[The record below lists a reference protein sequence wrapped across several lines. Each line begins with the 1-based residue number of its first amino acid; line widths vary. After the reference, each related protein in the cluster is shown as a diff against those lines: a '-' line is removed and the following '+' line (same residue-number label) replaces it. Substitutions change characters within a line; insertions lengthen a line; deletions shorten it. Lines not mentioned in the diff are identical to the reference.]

1 MKEKIFNFIKK
12 IIFSYAFKVILRSLI
27 INIFCDILNQR
38 SLIEPF
44 VRMFTKPLNFIF
56 NMVIISTT
64 ISLSGLFKKR
74 KFALIMLSLPWVG
87 MSITNFVVQCFR
99 NTPVSFID
107 FLLLPSVF
115 SAFNSY
121 LNLFH
126 YILIGVGVALVI
138 FGLVL
143 LYKKEIKKDR
153 VIKPSVITVVVLI
166 LLAILFKAPLVK
178 VGALSDDYSNLTNAY
193 REYGLPYCFVVS
205 CIDRGVDE
213 PEVYSEEEVI
223 EHVNEIEKLLGS
235 LNYQVPSN
243 VTINSDKK
251 PNVIF
256 LQLESF
262 MDANNYKHLNY
273 SSDPNPF
280 FTYLK
285 ENYPSGHLTVPSYGA
300 GTANVEFE
308 VMTGLNLN
316 NFGAGEYP
324 YKTVLVDN
332 TTESIAYTL
341 NNQGYFSTII
351 HNNRASFYD
360 RDQVFPN
367 LGYNR
372 FVSSEY
378 MINLEYTPVGWFKDN
393 VLTYEIMKALK
404 NTSET
409 DFIYTISVQP
419 HGKYLS
425 DLSELE
431 NIYVQVESANIEM
444 TEEEMNQYTY
454 YINQIYEVDLFLK
467 ELVEAINNYDE
478 PVMLVTYGDHLPN
491 FEIEDE
497 YLTTGSRYNSEYVIY
512 TNYDLELEDKD
523 LYTYQLS
530 SYVMQNIGC
539 NEGIINQLHQTK
551 NINELYEESSL
562 VLTYDIFSK
571 SKYLWNGTCPYKTTQ
586 MQLGYDD
593 IVITEVINNGS
604 SLTIKGENFTL
615 NSIVY
620 FGNKKQETKYI
631 NTTTLMVD
639 IDNIKKPQKVTVKQ
653 VYKYEVYSST
663 NVVLVDIDPTH
674 D

>member
-12 IIFSYAFKVILRSLI
+12 IIFSYAFKVILLSLI

-663 NVVLVDIDPTH
+663 NVVLVDIDSTH